1 MSPGT
6 LSVTEGASAT
16 YTVKLRV
23 PPTGGVKVRV
33 SRGAAYYILNNVGG
47 TRGVNQ
53 HLTFTTGTWNTAQ
66 AITVIVLDNDNA
78 LAGTSNISHT
88 TVDAD
93 TAAEYDSVSKNL
105 RVTVTDD
112 DGAILVSRGSG
123 ALALTEGGGA
133 TYTVMLKG
141 QLTSAVV
148 MRVTSDDTGAVT
160 ASAVND
166 ADITGETATVTH
178 AVVRIATV
186 RH

>member
-23 PPTGGVKVRV
+23 PPAGGVKVRV
-33 SRGAAYYILNNVGG
+33 SRDAAYYVLNQAGG
-47 TRGVNQ
+47 TQGVSQ
-53 HLTFTTGTWNTAQ
+53 DLTFTTGIWNSAQ
-66 AITVIVLDNDNA
+66 AITVIALDDDNA

-105 RVTVTDD
+105 QVTVTDD
-112 DGAILVSRGSG
+112 DGEIVVSRGSG
-123 ALALTEGGGA
+123 AMAPTEGGAA
-133 TYTVMLKG
+133 TYTVTLKG
-141 QLTSAVV
+141 QPTSAVV
-148 MRVTSDDTGAVT
+148 VRVTSDDAGAVT

-178 AVVRIATV
+178 AVVRIATL